1 MYLTATQLENLA
13 NQTFDFYIKDKVL
26 GQSIQARPLVR
37 ILREKQKVFPGGK
50 EFIHGNVQ
58 FDYEGGFEG
67 YEGDDEVHYD
77 NPAGV
82 KQFSFPWKELHDG
95 IQVTHSELK
104 KAGITI
110 VDSAFG
116 DTVAQNSRQD
126 VIRIT
131 QLFENKLNTMRER
144 QEQSFNRICWLDG
157 TQDSKVF
164 PGLLS
169 ILTDDATTGVV
180 GGIDRAAQS
189 LWRHRTA
196 VGASALE
203 VNKVNQTLTSYLRN
217 ELRQLNRYGGKP
229 NRALCGSTFMEALEY
244 EIEQKGVYTDAGFT
258 KQGATELGM
267 NKVTMRGL
275 GTFEY
280 DPTLD
285 DLGYEK
291 RCYIFDDNHIQL
303 WVMDGQDMKKHTP
316 ARPAERYVLYRGVT
330 WTGGMIADMLNCNA
344 VYEVQAKTS
353 WVGNP
358 ES

>member
-13 NQTFDFYIKDKVL
+13 NQTFDYYIKDKIL

-37 ILREKQKVFPGGK
+37 ILRENQKPFPGGK

-58 FDYEGGFEG
+58 FDYEGGFMG

-104 KAGITI
+104 KAGITV

-116 DTVAQNSRQD
+116 EETQTNSRQD
-126 VIRIT
+126 IIRIT
-131 QLFENKLNTMRER
+131 RLFENKLETMRER
-144 QEQSFNRICWLDG
+144 QERSFNSICWMDG

-164 PGLLS
+164 PGVMS
-169 ILTDDATTGVV
+169 ILTDVNSTGIV
-180 GGIDRAAQS
+180 GGIDRAAQP
-189 LWRHRTA
+189 LWRHRTL
-196 VGASALE
+196 VGANAIGVS
-203 VNKVNQTLTSYLRN
+203 KPNQTLTSTLRN
-217 ELRQLNRYGGKP
+217 ELRQLTRYGGRP
-229 NRALCGSTFMEALEY
+229 TVALCGSKFLEALEY
-244 EIEQKGVYTDAGFT
+244 EVEQKGIYTQAGFT
-258 KQGATELGM
+258 KDTDLGM
-267 NKVTMRGL
+267 NKIRMMGL

-285 DLGYEK
+285 DMGYSR
-291 RCYIFDDNHIQL
+291 RCYVIDPSHLQL
-303 WVMDGQDMKKHTP
+303 WVMDGQDMKAHTP

-330 WTGGMIADMLNCNA
+330 WTGGMISDMLNCHG
-344 VYEVQAKTS
+344 VYEVVAQGS
-353 WVGNP
+353 WVANP
-358 ES
+358 VT